1 MDFPSTLPAPYISF
15 SPLFLFQIEISF
27 TAFSH
32 KRFNSG
38 HAVEFPFDVLLFTHV
53 HAHIENRLIC
63 ELAHSDR
70 FPTAD
75 TAFAFSMQNK
85 AGVNE
90 FSCCFNLSICENKKG
105 RIHSGFVGILRHVSR
120 QMNFPEKTIFR
131 VIFHRPTSDT
141 IDKSNFTLTFDS
153 NNELE

>member
-1 MDFPSTLPAPYISF
+1 LDFPSTLPAPYISF

-38 HAVEFPFDVLLFTHV
+38 HAVKFPFDVLLFTHV

-70 FPTAD
+70 FSTAD

-90 FSCCFNLSICENKKG
+90 FSCCFNLSICKNKKG
-105 RIHSGFVGILRHVSR
+105 GNSFGLRGNITSR
-120 QMNFPEKTIFR
+120 EYTNEFSEKTIFR

-153 NNELE
+153 NTELE